1 MLSDNRRVENPT
13 LDLIAVAPRQ
23 IQKGLIAAPRGRR
36 KSLQAMLKIRK
47 ASVED
52 VPLILSFIRELAEY
66 EREPG
71 AVRATED
78 DLIRD
83 GFSPSPKFR
92 VIIAEWDGKPAGM
105 AFFFQ
110 NYSTWQ
116 GRQGLFLED
125 LFVRPQFR
133 SRGIGRA
140 LMVHLAQIAVAEHC
154 YGMRWEVLDWNTTA
168 IEVYQKLGAR
178 FREHWRVMQ
187 ITGDELERLAKD
199 RSTES

>member
-1 MLSDNRRVENPT
+1 MTVASKKEGKNLQSMLN
-13 LDLIAVAPRQ
+13 
-23 IQKGLIAAPRGRR
+23 
-36 KSLQAMLKIRK
+36 IRK
-47 ASVED
+47 ASVKD
-52 VPLILSFIRELAEY
+52 VPLILSFIHELAEY
-66 EREPG
+66 EREPS
-71 AVRATED
+71 AVRATKE

-83 GFSPSPKFR
+83 GFSATPKFR
-92 VIIAEWDGKPAGM
+92 VIIADWDSEPAGM

-116 GRQGLFLED
+116 GKHGLFLED

-133 SRGIGRA
+133 RKGIGKA
-140 LMVHLAQIAVAEHC
+140 LMVRLAQIAIAENC

-187 ITGDELERLAKD
+187 LTGDELERLAQD
-199 RSTES
+199 R